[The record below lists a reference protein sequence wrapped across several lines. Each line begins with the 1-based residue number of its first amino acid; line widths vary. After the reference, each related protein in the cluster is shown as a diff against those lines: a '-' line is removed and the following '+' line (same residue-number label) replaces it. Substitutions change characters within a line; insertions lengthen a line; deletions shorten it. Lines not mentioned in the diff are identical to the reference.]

1 MVLAS
6 CCWSDAAPSAPHG
19 RTARAPDGDTANARG
34 RWAGRQ
40 RQPQPRR
47 ARCRHGQRR
56 LHDMAGQRAH
66 VFPLLSSTHRLERAR
81 ARSESS
87 SWIAPTDDDT
97 AGGDEPLAGAA
108 PCAAVPALSQRLGCR
123 RTLPPRRAIPSRMG
137 GWELAVRGSPGL
149 FRPD

>member
-1 MVLAS
+1 VTPLLVR
-6 CCWSDAAPSAPHG
+6 
-19 RTARAPDGDTANARG
+19 RTAARRG
-34 RWAGRQ
+34 RQTATRLTLAAAGLGSSSR
-40 RQPQPRR
+40 RRRR